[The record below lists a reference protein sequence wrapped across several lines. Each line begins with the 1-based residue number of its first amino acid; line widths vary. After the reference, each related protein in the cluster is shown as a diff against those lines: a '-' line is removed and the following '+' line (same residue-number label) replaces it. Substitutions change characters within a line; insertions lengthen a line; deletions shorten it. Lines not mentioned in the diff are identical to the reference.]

1 MRPVKVVNAV
11 TADISTVWI
20 RASASTSSASLSVA
34 SSRRPPSTLSY
45 PVTSATHFH
54 KNLGYTF
61 SSVSVTNQFPL
72 KSQLCR
78 TERAPSG
85 ATPHRE
91 SAEWSDA
98 TPREPRQPRRGASR
112 RSRLGRH
119 VRVARGGGV
128 HARALSLARSGES
141 VCESELHIGSSDD
154 RHGAPTVRELTVEL
168 GATVDELVG
177 GVVSGECTPALA
189 RSPLVQPER
198 YAPRRVQ
205 EGQEDQG
212 RGEHHR
218 RRQPEQLQVPT
229 APDGAVQ
236 AGMERGAR

>member
-54 KNLGYTF
+54 KYLGYTF
-61 SSVSVTNQFPL
+61 SRQQRHEPVSPQ
-72 KSQLCR
+72 KS
-78 TERAPSG
+78 TV
-85 ATPHRE
+85 PHRE

-98 TPREPRQPRRGASR
+98 TPREPRQPGRGASR

-154 RHGAPTVRELTVEL
+154 QRGAPTVRELTVEL

-189 RSPLVQPER
+189 RSPLV
-198 YAPRRVQ
+198 
-205 EGQEDQG
+205 
-212 RGEHHR
+212 
-218 RRQPEQLQVPT
+218 
-229 APDGAVQ
+229 
-236 AGMERGAR
+236 

>member
-1 MRPVKVVNAV
+1 MTEEKAVQNPQTLKARSGGAGIAVETHLGGGLETGERGECGNGRHLYCLDSGVGEHVVGVVVSGVVAQAAEHTFLSSDVSDPFSQKLRLHFLERQRHEPVSPQK
-11 TADISTVWI
+11 STV
-20 RASASTSSASLSVA
+20 
-34 SSRRPPSTLSY
+34 
-45 PVTSATHFH
+45 
-54 KNLGYTF
+54 
-61 SSVSVTNQFPL
+61 
-72 KSQLCR
+72 
-78 TERAPSG
+78 
-85 ATPHRE
+85 PHRE

-98 TPREPRQPRRGASR
+98 TPREPRQPGRGASR

-128 HARALSLARSGES
+128 HARALRLARSGES

-177 GVVSGECTPALA
+177 GVVSGECTYALA

-205 EGQEDQG
+205 EG
-212 RGEHHR
+212 
-218 RRQPEQLQVPT
+218 
-229 APDGAVQ
+229 
-236 AGMERGAR
+236 

>member
-54 KNLGYTF
+54 KKLRLHF
-61 SSVSVTNQFPL
+61 LERQRHEPVSPQ
-72 KSQLCR
+72 KS
-78 TERAPSG
+78 TV
-85 ATPHRE
+85 PHRE

-98 TPREPRQPRRGASR
+98 TPREPRQPGRGASR

-128 HARALSLARSGES
+128 HARALRLARSGES

-177 GVVSGECTPALA
+177 GVVSGECTYALA

-205 EGQEDQG
+205 EG
-212 RGEHHR
+212 
-218 RRQPEQLQVPT
+218 
-229 APDGAVQ
+229 
-236 AGMERGAR
+236 

>member
-54 KNLGYTF
+54 KNVGYTF
-61 SSVSVTNQFPL
+61 SRQQRHEPVSPQ
-72 KSQLCR
+72 KSTVQ
-78 TERAPSG
+78 
-85 ATPHRE
+85 HRE

-128 HARALSLARSGES
+128 HARTLSLARSGES

-154 RHGAPTVRELTVEL
+154 QRGAPTVRELTVEL

-189 RSPLVQPER
+189 RSPLV
-198 YAPRRVQ
+198 
-205 EGQEDQG
+205 
-212 RGEHHR
+212 
-218 RRQPEQLQVPT
+218 
-229 APDGAVQ
+229 
-236 AGMERGAR
+236 

>member
-91 SAEWSDA
+91 SRGNRVEAPHEGLVSVGTSA
-98 TPREPRQPRRGASR
+98 SRGAEGST
-112 RSRLGRH
+112 
-119 VRVARGGGV
+119 
-128 HARALSLARSGES
+128 RAHCGSLVPEKAFVNQS
-141 VCESELHIGSSDD
+141 LHIGSSDD

-189 RSPLVQPER
+189 RSPLV
-198 YAPRRVQ
+198 
-205 EGQEDQG
+205 
-212 RGEHHR
+212 
-218 RRQPEQLQVPT
+218 
-229 APDGAVQ
+229 
-236 AGMERGAR
+236 